1 MGNCMQGN
9 NIVVPQTPQRHSGN
23 VLRVSKNSADAI
35 PTYPSIEDVL
45 RNNRHKNRYSKEN
58 YVG

>member
-9 NIVVPQTPQRHSGN
+9 NMVVPQTAQKRSSN
-23 VLRVSKNSADAI
+23 ASRVSKKSADAI
-35 PTYPSIEDVL
+35 PTYPSIEDVI
-45 RNNRHKNRYSKEN
+45 RNNRLKNRYSKEN